1 MAGIN
6 VIFTLLSNLFFP
18 ASLFIM
24 LFLPLA
30 SIIVA
35 LNVDLR
41 YYPVYL
47 IATIVLSLLVN
58 YGHFDT
64 SLFFLLPILISGLT
78 FGLLIKYKLPD
89 IVLLLIVSLVNL
101 AVLFL
106 TIPLINVI
114 YDIDF
119 MRVFA
124 SLIGFNDFKF
134 GSFIL
139 PALLALLAFMQTLI
153 TLLVISQD
161 APLFRIEINHN
172 FWPFARYA
180 NLILIALFIPPLF
193 FKQEISLVLLLYI
206 IFISL
211 YIFIPLFKENA
222 KLGVITLSLTLLFG
236 ALGVAIFHEY
246 TTILSMF
253 GIIFGIIPIVI
264 SDFLWLYIS
273 SRKKR
278 SVE

>member
-193 FKQEISLVLLLYI
+193 FKQEISLVLLLFI
-206 IFISL
+206 ICISL
-211 YIFIPLFKENA
+211 YIFVPLFKENA
-222 KLGVITLSLTLLFG
+222 KIGLITLSITLLFS
-236 ALGVAIFHEY
+236 ASGVAVFHEY
-246 TTILSMF
+246 TTIFSIF